1 MISHLPGAGSY
12 PSFASYGHHSS
23 ENRKGMKSLYIIG
36 SVYTSLVYGLS
47 NAKPK
52 IPSSIL

>member
-36 SVYTSLVYGLS
+36 SVYTFSGLRV
-47 NAKPK
+47 K
-52 IPSSIL
+52 